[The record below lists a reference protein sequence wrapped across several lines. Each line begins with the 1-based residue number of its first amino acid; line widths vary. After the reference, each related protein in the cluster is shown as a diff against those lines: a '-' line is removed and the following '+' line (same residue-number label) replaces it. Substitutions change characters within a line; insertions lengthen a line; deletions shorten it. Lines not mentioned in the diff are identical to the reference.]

1 MIILAVVISVL
12 FLETNSEFFDQVKEE
27 RAAGA
32 VWHYV
37 GKQGLDPKA
46 KSLPLQCVDPQTGK
60 ACGEKY
66 ILWKLKK

>member
-1 MIILAVVISVL
+1 MIILAAVISVL
-12 FLETNSEFFDQVKEE
+12 FLEANADFFDQAAKE

-46 KSLPLQCVDPQTGK
+46 KSIPLQCVDPQTGK